1 MCHSEP
7 QAERGDSW
15 FGIPINVELSLKH
28 KQRSMCVCRSR
39 NGQTKEQHT
48 VCRHETCL
56 HAGLT
61 RFEGVIDWA
70 GDSSLPCEQ
79 GAAEAHVVSRVPDA
93 ELGQQ
98 QLPGWLLHQESVSPT
113 LSFSRPRRQWQP
125 LAGYLCSCMLSL
137 RVFRR
142 SGPKN
147 EQKAATLS
155 LGGRV
160 AV

>member
-1 MCHSEP
+1 MSRC
-7 QAERGDSW
+7 
-15 FGIPINVELSLKH
+15 L
-28 KQRSMCVCRSR
+28 QRQGQRD
-39 NGQTKEQHT
+39 GQTGRQKSIRNVGTSRIYTQWGQ
-48 VCRHETCL
+48 
-56 HAGLT
+56 AGLT
-61 RFEGVIDWA
+61 RFEGVVDWA

-79 GAAEAHVVSRVPDA
+79 GAAEAHVVSRVSDA

-113 LSFSRPRRQWQP
+113 LCFSQPRRQWQP
-125 LAGYLCSCMLSL
+125 LKGYLWPCMLYF

-142 SGPKN
+142 SEPKN